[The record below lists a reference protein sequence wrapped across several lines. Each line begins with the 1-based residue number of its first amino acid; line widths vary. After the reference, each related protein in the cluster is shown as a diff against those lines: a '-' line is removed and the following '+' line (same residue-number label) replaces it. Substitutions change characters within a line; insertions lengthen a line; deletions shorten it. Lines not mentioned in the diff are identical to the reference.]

1 VAQPPQALELQRLVR
16 MARAMMLDDS
26 RRSLSM
32 SEIPT
37 ATHGPDKHVESATA
51 EVSSVA
57 NLSLFSGYYPI
68 TGPNHVEAFR
78 ERFGFSIVSHIVFI
92 GLVAAFIKFAP
103 VGAMLSQPM
112 DSFPLHD
119 IIFLDQPGPGGG
131 GGGGGNRMK
140 LPEKKAELA
149 GEVRKPEPQP
159 IPQVKPAD
167 TPPPPPLDIP
177 AKTSFDAAVSVPG
190 SLEGLASSLSQGP
203 GSGGGSGTGT
213 GTGIGPGTGSG
224 LGPGW
229 GGGFGG
235 GAYRPGSGIESPLVL
250 REVRPQYT
258 ADAMR
263 AKIQGIVLLECVV
276 MPDGSVGEIRVTKSL
291 DPVFGLDQK
300 AIEAAKQWR
309 FVPGKRQGQPVPV
322 LVLIELTFTL
332 R

>member
-1 VAQPPQALELQRLVR
+1 
-16 MARAMMLDDS
+16 M
-26 RRSLSM
+26 
-32 SEIPT
+32 
-37 ATHGPDKHVESATA
+37 PDKPVERATA
-51 EVSSVA
+51 GPGSGGPGADAAPVEGSVA

-68 TGPNHVEAFR
+68 TGPKRVEAFR
-78 ERFGFSIVSHIVFI
+78 ERFGFSLVSHSILV
-92 GLVAAFIKFAP
+92 GLLVAFIKFAP

-131 GGGGGNRMK
+131 GGGGGNRMN
-140 LPEKKAELA
+140 LPAKKAELA
-149 GEVRKPEPQP
+149 AEVKKPPPQP
-159 IPQVKPAD
+159 IPQVNPAD

-177 AKTSFDAAVSVPG
+177 AKTSFDATVSVPG
-190 SLEGLASSLSQGP
+190 SLDGLASSLSQGP

-235 GAYRPGSGIESPLVL
+235 GAYRPGSGIDSPQVL

-258 ADAMR
+258 AEAMR
-263 AKIQGIVLLECVV
+263 AKIQGIVVMEAVV
-276 MPDGSVGEIRVTKSL
+276 LPDGSVGDVRITKSL

-309 FVPGKRQGQPVPV
+309 FIPGKRQGQPVPV
-322 LVLIELTFTL
+322 LVIIELTFTL